1 MSRLYRSVSQYYTQL
16 ALYYSS
22 DHCSYTT
29 VPLTLMLL
37 SQSVVDYNATWCTF
51 RLLFLLFSQK
61 KSEMEWEMELLAL
74 RLKKFS

>member
-16 ALYYSS
+16 VQYYSS

-29 VPLTLMLL
+29 VLLTLTL
-37 SQSVVDYNATWCTF
+37 SSSVVDYNGTWYTF

-61 KSEMEWEMELLAL
+61 KSEMEWEMELLTL
-74 RLKKFS
+74 KLKKFL